1 MEQGRPSARGRSGE
15 DQGSFAE
22 QAGLQAELAA
32 TRRYIDERRERPE
45 RHTAVLSRSGTWSQQ
60 AITRPDEHWDPLRL
74 DLLETTAQRVR
85 NLVELAR
92 TPGLRDEELS
102 LIAGPWD
109 SLTDGLLE
117 VTVRIGRE
125 VESLATTVA
134 DLIGARETMV
144 PGHVS
149 HTVRPTYSGI
159 SMSPNNDYSVYATRH
174 AERGSSYCRLN
185 SAVLDWRIN
194 VWSWKKWSGE

>member
-1 MEQGRPSARGRSGE
+1 LKQQRNEYEISSN
-15 DQGSFAE
+15 
-22 QAGLQAELAA
+22 L
-32 TRRYIDERRERPE
+32 PE
-45 RHTAVLSRSGTWSQQ
+45 
-60 AITRPDEHWDPLRL
+60 
-74 DLLETTAQRVR
+74 
-85 NLVELAR
+85 

-134 DLIGARETMV
+134 DLIGVRETVV

-159 SMSPNNDYSVYATRH
+159 SMSPNNDYSVYATGY

-194 VWSWKKWSGE
+194 VRSWKKWSEE